1 MIHHGQAI
9 DINIQDLTMQI
20 IGKYQTYGAI
30 ILPQQ
35 NDGSSDSSSNAAGC
49 NDI

>member
-35 NDGSSDSSSNAAGC
+35 NALSLFVFSSNA
-49 NDI
+49 